1 MPIILPQHAMEAL
14 QDMATCFDAAN
25 EHTPPITHA
34 RLLRDYQRGLSF
46 VQEYL
51 NQPPIIATTEDG
63 KALPPND
70 AAKPAIPFPP
80 TAPPKE

>member
-1 MPIILPQHAMEAL
+1 MPIILPQVAAASLESLSVAINAALEHLQPATKMIVAKEA
-14 QDMATCFDAAN
+14 QAHFN
-25 EHTPPITHA
+25 IIK
-34 RLLRDYQRGLSF
+34 Q
-46 VQEYL
+46 YL
-51 NQPPIIATTEDG
+51 DQPPIVATTEDG